1 LIAQQEPPQFFEVP
15 ATPGFPW
22 KRLTTA
28 SSVRVAEQLREP
40 TPEVQPMRR
49 QSTLALLA
57 FVLTSASALAQVAPN
72 PTQHTPASPQDP
84 VTLYRVTVVSH
95 TTPAINYRPRHDD
108 TPLDFAGTSLLPK
121 AEGHANIS
129 GEKGYIQIDA
139 KFDKLEP
146 ATRFGPEY
154 LTYVMWAITPEGR
167 ATNLG
172 ELQVK
177 GDDGRL
183 KVTTELQAFALIVTA
198 EPYFAV
204 TQPSDVVVLENVVR
218 KGLWDNTSGRVEPL
232 QAKYELLKRGAY
244 LLNTDAG
251 SVRWPAPE
259 PGVPLDLAQA
269 RNAVEISRLARA
281 DQYAADTY
289 RKAAML
295 LADAEEARSR
305 HKDRNK
311 IMMAA
316 RQAAQTAEDARI
328 IALQR
333 QEQIY
338 QEQQRAAA
346 LQRENEARD
355 RARAQ
360 EDLRLQ
366 AEQQRLLAEQQRLEA
381 DRQRQAA
388 EEQRQQAE
396 QQRQLADQQR
406 LLADQRAEQEKAAAD
421 AARAAAEQ
429 GRLEA
434 ERQRADADR
443 VRAEGERARLDA
455 DAARAAAEAQA
466 QQARTL
472 AEQAERE
479 KAQLREQLR
488 VQLNTILETRETA
501 RGLVVNVSDVL
512 FDFDSANL
520 KPGAR
525 EKIAHVASIL
535 RSHSDLKIQVEGHT
549 DSVGSDGYNLR
560 LSERRAESVRASMV
574 QQGVNRDV
582 VGTAGLGESQPVA
595 TNGTAVG
602 RQQNRR
608 VEIVVSGESIGTTAQ
623 R

>member
-1 LIAQQEPPQFFEVP
+1 
-15 ATPGFPW
+15 
-22 KRLTTA
+22 
-28 SSVRVAEQLREP
+28 
-40 TPEVQPMRR
+40 MRR
-49 QSTLALLA
+49 QSTVALLVFA
-57 FVLTSASALAQVAPN
+57 LTSASALAQVAPN
-72 PTQHTPASPQDP
+72 PTQHSPASPQDP

-146 ATRFGPEY
+146 AARFGSEY

-244 LLNTDAG
+244 LINTDVS

-289 RKAAML
+289 RKAATL

-311 IMMAA
+311 IMMSA

-346 LQRENEARD
+346 LQRENDARD

-381 DRQRQAA
+381 DRQRREA
-388 EEQRQQAE
+388 EEQRQLAE
-396 QQRQLADQQR
+396 QQR

-421 AARAAAEQ
+421 AARAAGEQ
-429 GRLEA
+429 DRLDA
-434 ERQRADADR
+434 ERQRAEADR

-455 DAARAAAEAQA
+455 DAARAAADAQA

-472 AEQAERE
+472 AEQSERE

-535 RSHSDLKIQVEGHT
+535 KSHGDLKIQVEGHT

-582 VGTAGLGESQPVA
+582 VGTAGFGESKPVA

>member
-1 LIAQQEPPQFFEVP
+1 MRHLS
-15 ATPGFPW
+15 
-22 KRLTTA
+22 TA
-28 SSVRVAEQLREP
+28 
-40 TPEVQPMRR
+40 
-49 QSTLALLA
+49 ALLV
-57 FVLTSASALAQVAPN
+57 FVLTSTSALAQVAPN
-72 PTQHTPASPQDP
+72 PTQHSPTAAQEP
-84 VTLYRVTVVSH
+84 VTLYHVTLVGR
-95 TTPAINYRPRHDD
+95 TTPAVNYRPRHND
-108 TPLDFAGTSLLPK
+108 TPLDFAGTSLLPQ

-129 GEKGYIQIDA
+129 GEKGYTRIDA
-139 KFDKLEP
+139 KFNKLDP

-204 TQPSDVVVLENVVR
+204 TQPSDVVVMENVVR
-218 KGLWDNTSGRVEPL
+218 KGLWDNTNGRVEPL

-244 LLNTDAG
+244 VMNADAA
-251 SVRWPAPE
+251 SVKWPAPQ
-259 PGVPLDLAQA
+259 PGAPLDLAQA
-269 RNAVEISRLARA
+269 RNAVEIARLARA

-289 RKAAML
+289 GKAARL
-295 LADAEEARSR
+295 LAEAEEAREHHR
-305 HKDRNK
+305 DRNK
-311 IMMAA
+311 IMMPA

-355 RARAQ
+355 RARA
-360 EDLRLQ
+360 EEERRLQ

-381 DRQRQAA
+381 DQQRRDADL
-388 EEQRQQAE
+388 QRQQAE
-396 QQRQLADQQR
+396 QQR
-406 LLADQRAEQEKAAAD
+406 LLADQRAAEEKAAAD
-421 AARAAAEQ
+421 AARAAAE
-429 GRLEA
+429 GDRLEA

-443 VRAEGERARLDA
+443 VRAEAERARVDA
-455 DAARAAAEAQA
+455 EAARAAAEAQA
-466 QQARTL
+466 QQARSL
-472 AEQAERE
+472 AEQSARE
-479 KAQLREQLR
+479 QAQLREQLR
-488 VQLNTILETRETA
+488 AQLNAILETRETA

-512 FDFDSANL
+512 FDFDSATL

-525 EKIAHVASIL
+525 EKVARVAGIL
-535 RSHSDLKIQVEGHT
+535 RSHPDLKIQVEGHT
-549 DSVGSDGYNLR
+549 DSVGSDEYNLR
-560 LSERRAESVRASMV
+560 LSERRAESVRAGMV

-582 VGTAGLGESQPVA
+582 VGTAGFGKSRPVA
-595 TNGTAVG
+595 TNGTATG

-608 VEIVVSGESIGTTAQ
+608 VEIVVSGESIGAAS